1 MLVTGITHIGISSVF
16 LGANYLQNRT
26 LESRFATL
34 FGYTEEE
41 IRENFPD
48 YLYKMATM
56 HETTEDKIL
65 AKLKDTY
72 SGYCFSRDSTLKV
85 FHPISI
91 NNALLNQ
98 DFENYW
104 IKTEP
109 SAPILIR
116 DSLKKMIKFE
126 KNNAEDMNKATEMLK
141 PIDLYR
147 PNASVL
153 LWQAGF
159 LTIADY
165 NYSTGQSELT
175 EIIESLKSLNI
186 ERLTESL
193 MKLYKKHCRYIT
205 CKSEAEFKNSLSL
218 ILKCGNVTL
227 LSQVNAEDGPT
238 DLTFTIDELAFVV
251 EIQFNLSPDKALTQ
265 IIDEKYYLRSEFSQ
279 YRRVELL
286 GINYSTSLKTIDC
299 VNYAT
304 FIKDQGVKINAKYNV
319 TCSPKDKLL
328 GVKISSIK

>member
-165 NYSTGQSELT
+165 NYSTGQYTLEVPNKEIKQALNILRAQACFNFKQVTELT
-175 EIIESLKSLNI
+175 EIIESLRSLNI

-218 ILKCGNVTL
+218 ILKCGNATL
-227 LSQVNAEDGPT
+227 LS
-238 DLTFTIDELAFVV
+238 
-251 EIQFNLSPDKALTQ
+251 
-265 IIDEKYYLRSEFSQ
+265 
-279 YRRVELL
+279 
-286 GINYSTSLKTIDC
+286 
-299 VNYAT
+299 
-304 FIKDQGVKINAKYNV
+304 
-319 TCSPKDKLL
+319 
-328 GVKISSIK
+328 